1 MLGHYLLLNCVLAR
15 ILNRFEDW
23 DGGGGG
29 IRKRKC
35 KVDMSGQSNQV

>member
-1 MLGHYLLLNCVLAR
+1 MLDHYLLLNCVLAR

-23 DGGGGG
+23 DGGGG